1 MRKDGKSAPHEKLIG
16 RIKWYRKTFF
26 EGDIYTKLSFI
37 VMGAS
42 NIARGQIVKGIS
54 YLFLELSF
62 IYYLIWHGIDDLAG
76 LITLGTKE
84 QEMVY
89 NEAKGI
95 YEVVKGD
102 NSMLMLLLGITA
114 IFVVSFFAIVWK
126 ANLKSAVAAQEY
138 KANGKKAPGI
148 IDDIRSLFD
157 TNLHKSL
164 LLIPII
170 GLIITT
176 VLPLFYMILMAFTN
190 YNMTHQPPGK
200 LFTWVGLENFR
211 IMLMSAD
218 KLGYTFWRIFEW
230 TLIWAVMATFSNYFL
245 GMFLAILINSKGI
258 KGKGFWRT
266 IFVISVAVP
275 SFVTLLVIRIMMN
288 DHGALNILLMELGF
302 TSKSIPFFTNPA
314 IARITVI
321 LVNLWIGIPHTM
333 LITTGILVNIP
344 SELYESARIDGAGP
358 VKSFFHITMPYMIF
372 ITTPY
377 LITNFIFNINNFNAI
392 YFLTGGGP
400 STLEYFKGAG
410 KTDLLVTW
418 LYRLTV
424 ESWDYCYAATIGIV
438 IFLISAVSS
447 LIVYRKSAS
456 YRKEEEFS
464 NG

>member
-1 MRKDGKSAPHEKLIG
+1 M
-16 RIKWYRKTFF
+16 
-26 EGDIYTKLSFI
+26 SFI

-54 YLFLELSF
+54 YLVLELSF
-62 IYYLIWHGIDDLAG
+62 IFYLIWRGIDDLAG
-76 LITLGTKE
+76 LATLGTKE

-102 NSMLMLLLGITA
+102 NSMIMLLLGITA
-114 IFVVSFFAIVWK
+114 IFVVAFFAIVWK
-126 ANLKSAVAAQEY
+126 ANLKSAIAAQEY
-138 KANGKKAPGI
+138 KASGKKVPGI

-157 TNLHKSL
+157 SNLHKL
-164 LLIPII
+164 LLSIPII

-302 TSKSIPFFTNPA
+302 TSKSIPFFTNPD

-358 VKSFFHITMPYMIF
+358 VKSFLHITMPYMIF

-438 IFLISAVSS
+438 IFLISAAGS